1 MQRMVL
7 NIRLFVLCAAVA
19 LGSYNANA
27 QELNLGLNF
36 SPIIG
41 MPVMDN
47 VVTNFPGVKAQR
59 FNVNA
64 TAGLNINV
72 RVKDFCVETG
82 ANLSS
87 RSVVFK
93 LKVDDYNY
101 NNLSGSSSI
110 SAQNRSIATGY
121 SFSVPLILGYKLSH
135 HELKTNYD
143 LFGLLG
149 SSYDNYTFF
158 GYSYTSSSTTAG
170 GGSVT
175 SISTNTNNSYP
186 LEGNNTSWINIIA
199 GFKIHAILRKVGLVE
214 YGIRYHY
221 PLSNAGK
228 YSVNTI
234 VTNNTYGSVFGGDF
248 YPRLSYFDFHFTY
261 YFLNLEAGTGRKKYR
276 YN

>member
-1 MQRMVL
+1 MSKHIKFFLILLMISGITNLVL
-7 NIRLFVLCAAVA
+7 
-19 LGSYNANA
+19 A

-36 SPIIG
+36 SPIVG
-41 MPVMDN
+41 MPIMDN

-82 ANLSS
+82 ANISS

-101 NNLSGSSSI
+101 NNLGGSSSI

-135 HELKTNYD
+135 HDLKTTYD

-149 SSYDNYTFF
+149 ASYDNYTFF
-158 GYSYTSSSTTAG
+158 GYSYTSSTTTAAG
-170 GGSVT
+170 GATTG
-175 SISTNTNNSYP
+175 IATNTNNTYP

-228 YSVNTI
+228 YSVNTV

>member
-7 NIRLFVLCAAVA
+7 NIRLFVLCAAFA
-19 LGSYNANA
+19 LGSPGINA

-36 SPIIG
+36 SPLIG

-47 VVTNFPGVKAQR
+47 VATNFPGVKAQR

-72 RVKDFCVETG
+72 RIKDFCVETG

-87 RSVVFK
+87 RTVVFK
-93 LKVDDYNY
+93 LKVDNYNY
-101 NNLSGSSSI
+101 NNLGGSSSI
-110 SAQNRSIATGY
+110 SAQNRTMAAGY

-135 HELKTNYD
+135 HELKTTYD

-149 SSYDNYTFF
+149 SSYENYTFF
-158 GYSYTSSSTTAG
+158 GYSYASSSTSTAG
-170 GGSVT
+170 GGT
-175 SISTNTNNSYP
+175 TGIATNTNNTYP
-186 LEGNNTSWINIIA
+186 LEGNNTNWINIIA

-228 YSVNTI
+228 YSVSTV

-261 YFLNLEAGTGRKKYR
+261 YFLNLEGGTGRKKYN